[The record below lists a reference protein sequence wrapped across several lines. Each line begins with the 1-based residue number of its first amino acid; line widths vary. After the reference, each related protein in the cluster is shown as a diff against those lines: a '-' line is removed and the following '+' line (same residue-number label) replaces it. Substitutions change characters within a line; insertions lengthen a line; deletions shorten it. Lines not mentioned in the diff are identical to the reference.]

1 MTTDI
6 STLSRLT
13 PDEGNTMLG
22 IYADPRQ
29 PDRIIKMVDPTRD
42 GYFAYAAWLL
52 TNQERNPHF
61 LRVYAVELLDPY
73 RALITV
79 ERLEDGHTLDE
90 SVMND
95 ASAIVSGYPPYSGSD
110 PETMLMDAA
119 HLIYKDLGPHWWGDL
134 HRGNFMT
141 RPDGTIVI
149 NDPLAG
155 RKQF

>member
-6 STLSRLT
+6 STLSRLF
-13 PDEGNTMLG
+13 PDQGNTMLG

-52 TNQERNPHF
+52 TNQSRSPH
-61 LRVYAVELLDPY
+61 LLKVYAIEVLDQN
-73 RALITV
+73 RALVTV
-79 ERLEDGHTLDE
+79 ERLEDGHPLPDE
-90 SVMND
+90 QVYDIGSK
-95 ASAIVSGYPPYSGSD
+95 VSGYEAYYGSNPP
-110 PETMLMDAA
+110 PMLIEAA
-119 HLIYKDLGPHWWGDL
+119 EMIYQDLGKSWWGDL

-141 RPDGTIVI
+141 RKDGTIVI

-155 RKQF
+155 RIHC